1 MTIETI
7 ELKANPHQSEVR
19 ERHKNICDGYKV
31 LRAKYCEASNAEIER
46 TLAELIGITQQGVDR
61 VLRKYNVL
69 VRATKRARKRAK

>member
-19 ERHKNICDGYKV
+19 ERHKDICNGYKV
-31 LRAKYCEASNAEIER
+31 LRAKYREASNAEIER

-69 VRATKRARKRAK
+69 KPARKRQRIV

>member
-19 ERHKNICDGYKV
+19 ERHKNICNGYKV
-31 LRAKYCEASNAEIER
+31 LRAKYREASNAEIER
-46 TLAELIGITQQGVDR
+46 TLAELIGITQQGIDR

-69 VRATKRARKRAK
+69 KPARKRQRIV

>member
-31 LRAKYCEASNAEIER
+31 LRAKYREASNAEIER

-69 VRATKRARKRAK
+69 KPARKAPKIV

>member
-19 ERHKNICDGYKV
+19 ERHKNICSGYKV
-31 LRAKYCEASNAEIER
+31 LRAKYREASNAEIER
-46 TLAELIGITQQGVDR
+46 TLAELIGITQQGIDR

-69 VRATKRARKRAK
+69 KPARKRQRIV